1 MAQEFKGYNICVN
14 TLWPETYIATAAV
27 TNNIANEEAVDICRK
42 PEIMA
47 DGAYAIIS
55 HRETGQ
61 HYLDEG
67 VLRAYG
73 VTDFASYACNPAT
86 IDSIQRDFFLD

>member
-1 MAQEFKGYNICVN
+1 
-14 TLWPETYIATAAV
+14 
-27 TNNIANEEAVDICRK
+27 
-42 PEIMA
+42 MA